1 MPQGRGSAACRPSC
15 LCLLGRGATASRPF
29 AKRPAD
35 AMSSHPYLLSVQNS
49 ASPSLVGRVVPNPP
63 LSRSTS
69 ATHLT
74 NGRLRTAVPPSQQ
87 SAPTL
92 SVPLVSPH
100 TPYSILYTLAA
111 PPHKLSATRTRRNIP
126 LMPRALPVGAV
137 HRAIP
142 GTQAAESGR
151 VLLHL
156 TWLVIKMCAL
166 GTGLIRRRR
175 PKKLTKPRPHAHLSD
190 RGSTNTFQRPPP
202 RGSSP
207 GSH

>member
-1 MPQGRGSAACRPSC
+1 MGGSA
-15 LCLLGRGATASRPF
+15 L
-29 AKRPAD
+29 
-35 AMSSHPYLLSVQNS
+35 HPRL
-49 ASPSLVGRVVPNPP
+49 PRVGRVVPNPP
-63 LSRSTS
+63 LSRSRS
-69 ATHLT
+69 ATHPT
-74 NGRLRTAVPPSQQ
+74 NGRDVVAPLPSAALRQ
-87 SAPTL
+87 
-92 SVPLVSPH
+92 LVSPH

-111 PPHKLSATRTRRNIP
+111 PPHKLPATRTRRNIP

-156 TWLVIKMCAL
+156 TWLVIKMYAL

-175 PKKLTKPRPHAHLSD
+175 PKKLMKPRPHARLSD